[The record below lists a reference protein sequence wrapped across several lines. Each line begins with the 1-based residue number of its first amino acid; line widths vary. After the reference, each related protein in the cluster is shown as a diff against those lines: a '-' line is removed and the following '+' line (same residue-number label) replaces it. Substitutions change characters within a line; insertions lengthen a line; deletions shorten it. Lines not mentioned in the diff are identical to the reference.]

1 MNADRQPSFLGHPVQ
16 LATLSLTEM
25 WERFSYY
32 GMRALLVLYMVAP
45 PERGGLGFSPGHA
58 GAIYGLYTSLVY
70 LAATPGGW
78 LADAYLGLRLAI
90 LLGAVILTVGHFV
103 MLLPGLVAF
112 YAGMGLIIA
121 GTGLLK
127 PTVSSMVGLFYPE
140 SESAR
145 RDAGY
150 SIFYMGINLGAL
162 LAPLVCG
169 FLGQMIGWHVGFA
182 AAGVGMILGIGQ
194 YLLGWKRL
202 GAVPAAVHPTAPP
215 AKAGEAGGSR
225 RPWRGLLL
233 LVVVGALQLSG
244 LVDLLSVEG
253 LARGVMWIILLAALS
268 FFMKIFASADY
279 SVPEKRRVGSLAF
292 LFFFSGV
299 FWAGSEQAGSSLNLF
314 AERSVDLTILG
325 IAVPASMLQSTL
337 PLLLL
342 ALGPVF
348 TWLWP
353 ALARAGREPST
364 PVKFAF
370 GLIFMGL
377 SFAILVPAARVA
389 SAGTLVSPAFLLAAY
404 FLSAVGELCLSP
416 VGLSTFSAVAPERVI
431 GQAMGVWFLSMALGN
446 LTAGRILGLAGQVS
460 GATFALGM
468 ALAVLGAGVV
478 ALLLRRPIERLMQ
491 AQG

>member
-1 MNADRQPSFLGHPVQ
+1 MEPGRQPSFLGHPIQ
-16 LATLSLTEM
+16 LATLSFTEM

-45 PERGGLGFSPGHA
+45 PEKGGLGFNPGHA

-78 LADAYLGLRLAI
+78 LADTYLGLRLAI
-90 LLGAVILTVGHFV
+90 LIGSVVIAAGHFV
-103 MLLPGLVAF
+103 MLLPGLAAF
-112 YAGMGLIIA
+112 YVGMGLIIA

-127 PTVSSMVGLFYPE
+127 PTVSSMVGLFYSE

-169 FLGQMIGWHVGFA
+169 FLGQTIGWHVGFG
-182 AAGVGMILGIGQ
+182 AAGVGMLVGIAQ
-194 YLLGWKRL
+194 YLLGWRRL
-202 GAVPAAVHPTAPP
+202 GAVPAAVHPTAAPTRADGKP
-215 AKAGEAGGSR
+215 ADR
-225 RPWRGLLL
+225 RWLKLGLLL
-233 LVVVGALQLSG
+233 LALVGVFQYLG
-244 LVDLLSVEG
+244 LVDVLSVEG
-253 LARGVMWIILLAALS
+253 LARGVMWIILLAAVA
-268 FFMKIFASADY
+268 FFAAVFTSDDY
-279 SVPEKRRVGSLAF
+279 SAAEKRRVGSLAF
-292 LFFFSGV
+292 LFVFSGI
-299 FWAGSEQAGSSLNLF
+299 FWAGSEQAGSSLNIF
-314 AERSVDLTILG
+314 AEKSVDLTILG
-325 IAVPASMLQSTL
+325 VAVPASMLQSTL

-342 ALGPVF
+342 ALAPLF

-364 PVKFAF
+364 AVKFAI
-370 GLIFMGL
+370 GLICMGL
-377 SFAILVPAARVA
+377 SFAVLVPATRLA
-389 SAGTLVSPAFLLAAY
+389 AGGALVSPAFLLAAY

-446 LTAGRILGLAGQVS
+446 LTAGRVLGLAGQVS
-460 GATFALGM
+460 GPTFVLGM
-468 ALAVLGAGVV
+468 ALVILGAGVL
-478 ALLLRRPIERLMQ
+478 ALLLRRPVDRLMR
-491 AQG
+491 A

>member
-1 MNADRQPSFLGHPVQ
+1 VEPSRQPSFLGHPVQ
-16 LATLSLTEM
+16 LATLSFAEM

-32 GMRALLVLYMVAP
+32 GMRALLVLYMVAT
-45 PERGGLGFSPGHA
+45 PEQGGLGFAPGHA

-90 LLGAVILTVGHFV
+90 LIGAVVIAAGHFV
-103 MLLPGLVAF
+103 MLLPGLAAF

-121 GTGLLK
+121 GTGFLK
-127 PTVSSMVGLFYPE
+127 PTVSSMVGLFYSE

-169 FLGQMIGWHVGFA
+169 FLGQTVGWHVGFG
-182 AAGVGMILGIGQ
+182 AAGVGMILGIVQ
-194 YLLGWKRL
+194 YLLGWRRL

-215 AKAGEAGGSR
+215 ARTADRKPTGHVKLGV
-225 RPWRGLLL
+225 LL
-233 LVVVGALQLSG
+233 LVLAAALQYFG
-244 LVDLLSVEG
+244 VVDFLSVEG
-253 LARGVMWIILLAALS
+253 LARGVMWIILLAAVN
-268 FFMKIFASADY
+268 FFARVFASADF
-279 SVPEKRRVGSLAF
+279 SAAEKRRIASLAF
-292 LFFFSGV
+292 LFAFSGV
-299 FWAGSEQAGSSLNLF
+299 FWAGSEQAGSSLNIF
-314 AERSVDLTILG
+314 AEKSVDLTILG
-325 IAVPASMLQSTL
+325 VAVPASMLQSTL

-342 ALGPVF
+342 LLAPLF

-353 ALARAGREPST
+353 ALARAGQEPST

-370 GLIFMGL
+370 GLMFMGL
-377 SFAILVPAARVA
+377 SFAILVPATRLA
-389 SAGTLVSPAFLLAAY
+389 SGGALVSPAFLLVAY
-404 FLSAVGELCLSP
+404 LLSAVGELCLSP

-446 LTAGRILGLAGQVS
+446 LTAGRILGLAGRVS
-460 GATFALGM
+460 APAFALGM
-468 ALAVLGAGVV
+468 AVVVLAAGVL
-478 ALLLRRPIERLMQ
+478 ALLLRKPVQRLMQ
-491 AQG
+491 A

>member
-1 MNADRQPSFLGHPVQ
+1 MLGV
-16 LATLSLTEM
+16 
-25 WERFSYY
+25 
-32 GMRALLVLYMVAP
+32 
-45 PERGGLGFSPGHA
+45 
-58 GAIYGLYTSLVY
+58 
-70 LAATPGGW
+70 
-78 LADAYLGLRLAI
+78 
-90 LLGAVILTVGHFV
+90 
-103 MLLPGLVAF
+103 
-112 YAGMGLIIA
+112 
-121 GTGLLK
+121 
-127 PTVSSMVGLFYPE
+127 
-140 SESAR
+140 
-145 RDAGY
+145 
-150 SIFYMGINLGAL
+150 
-162 LAPLVCG
+162 
-169 FLGQMIGWHVGFA
+169 
-182 AAGVGMILGIGQ
+182 
-194 YLLGWKRL
+194 
-202 GAVPAAVHPTAPP
+202 
-215 AKAGEAGGSR
+215 
-225 RPWRGLLL
+225 
-233 LVVVGALQLSG
+233 
-244 LVDLLSVEG
+244 
-253 LARGVMWIILLAALS
+253 
-268 FFMKIFASADY
+268 
-279 SVPEKRRVGSLAF
+279 
-292 LFFFSGV
+292 
-299 FWAGSEQAGSSLNLF
+299 
-314 AERSVDLTILG
+314 
-325 IAVPASMLQSTL
+325 AVPASMLQSTL